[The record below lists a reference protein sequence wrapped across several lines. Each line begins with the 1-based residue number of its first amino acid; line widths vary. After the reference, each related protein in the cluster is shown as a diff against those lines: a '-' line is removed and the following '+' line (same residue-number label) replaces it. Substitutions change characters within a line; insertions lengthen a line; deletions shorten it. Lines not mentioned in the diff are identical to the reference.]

1 MLSPPITFVLARA
14 TKGIRGFREPRE
26 ATTPPPGQSR
36 SPTSSR
42 NAWRAP
48 HLARTASRPQ
58 KPCACTP
65 SSSTAPKSASGP
77 SNMVMR
83 IQLRPN
89 DRTPRCAAGSAPRS
103 ANSGNW
109 TLHPIAGSLPVRW
122 TFPCLICLTIAAA
135 CSSAPNSTTGNSC
148 SPTWISSPPPS

>member
-1 MLSPPITFVLARA
+1 MPFPPIISKPAPAR
-14 TKGIRGFREPRE
+14 KRIYGCQEPPVE
-26 ATTPPPGQSR
+26 TTGPSGQKP
-36 SPTSSR
+36 SPTSSK
-42 NAWRAP
+42 NAWLAP
-48 HLARTASRPQ
+48 RLARTASRPQ

-65 SSSTAPKSASGP
+65 SSSTVPKSATGRSKTVTP
-77 SNMVMR
+77 IR
-83 IQLRPN
+83 PRPN
-89 DRTPRCAAGSAPRS
+89 ARTPRCAAGSAPRS